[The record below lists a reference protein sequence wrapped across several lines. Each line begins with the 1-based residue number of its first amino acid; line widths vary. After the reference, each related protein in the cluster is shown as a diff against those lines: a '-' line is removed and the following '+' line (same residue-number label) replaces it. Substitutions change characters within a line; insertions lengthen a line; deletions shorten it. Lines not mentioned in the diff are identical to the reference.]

1 MHTEQSFRNG
11 SISNCKHEKH
21 NSNLENVN
29 SYQQETCYLRPN
41 LRRRKNKLY
50 SQQDLLHAIDARN
63 NQYIPCLDAIGA
75 GMTRADASRQYGI
88 PQSTL
93 FDNKNKKTHLQETDR
108 HIITPHEEDKFSKA
122 DQWIITMSR
131 GGN

>member
-11 SISNCKHEKH
+11 SISNCKYEKH

-41 LRRRKNKLY
+41 LRRRKKKLY
-50 SQQDLLHAIDARN
+50 CQQDLLHAI
-63 NQYIPCLDAIGA
+63 DAIGA

-131 GGN
+131 RGN